1 MSTDIFIR
9 SYRGDFSWL
18 EYCLKSIKKH
28 SSGFNKIHVC
38 VPPNDVQLLSFVKDE
53 VVHLVEP
60 TADDYMGQQ
69 ITKLHADHFSH
80 ADFILHVD
88 SDCIFT
94 KPFSPESFMCGEK
107 AIVLRED
114 GVESPW
120 IAITARILGWHDSAE
135 YMRRL
140 PILYP
145 RWLYV
150 GFRKWMEEK
159 YDKSLRAIVES
170 QPARDFSEFN
180 TIGQWAYKYHH
191 DAFAWFHPSEVEP
204 VVRQFWSWGGLEAS
218 RGEVEKIIA
227 E

>member
-9 SYRGDFSWL
+9 SYRGDFGWL
-18 EYCLKSIKKH
+18 EYCLRSIR
-28 SSGFNKIHVC
+28 SRGSGFNKIHVC

-53 VVHLVEP
+53 IVHLVEP

-69 ITKLHADHFSH
+69 ITKLYADHFCHS
-80 ADFILHVD
+80 DFVLHVD

-94 KPFSPESFMCGEK
+94 KPFSPESFMCDEK
-107 AIVLRED
+107 SIVLRED

-120 IAITARILGWHDSAE
+120 IGITGKALGWDDSAE

-145 RWLYV
+145 KWLY
-150 GFRKWMEEK
+150 GEFRKWIEEYSGK
-159 YDKSLRAIVES
+159 TLKDFVLS

-180 TIGQWAYKYHH
+180 SIGQWAYKYCN
-191 DAFAWFHPSEVEP
+191 DRIAWKHPSEVEP
-204 VVRQFWSWGGLEAS
+204 VARQFWSWGGLESS
-218 RGEVEKIIA
+218 REELEKIIA
-227 E
+227 G

>member
-9 SYRGDFSWL
+9 SYRGDFGWL

-53 VVHLVEP
+53 IIHLVDP

-69 ITKLHADHFSH
+69 ITKLYADYFCHCN
-80 ADFILHVD
+80 FIVHVD

-94 KPFSPESFMCGEK
+94 KPFSPESFMCGGK
-107 AIVLRED
+107 AVVLRED

-120 IAITARILGWHDSAE
+120 PSISSRMLGWDDFAE

-140 PILYP
+140 PIIYP
-145 RWLYV
+145 RWLYAE
-150 GFRKWMEEK
+150 FRRWMEERSGK
-159 YDKSLRAIVES
+159 VLKDLILS
-170 QPARDFSEFN
+170 QPNREFSEFN
-180 TIGQWAYKYHH
+180 TIGQWAYKFHQ
-191 DAFAWFHPSEVEP
+191 DKMEWKHPSEMEAVA
-204 VVRQFWSWGGLEAS
+204 RQFWSWGGLEAS
-218 RGEVEKIIA
+218 REEVEKIIA
-227 E
+227 